1 MSDREGPQSAA
12 SADHHPIQ
20 EALHETEREA
30 RETTSLLTAKEPPSL
45 IEAMGGP
52 RGMTESAA
60 PTLAFVIATTAGA
73 ETKSAAIIAV
83 GLALVAAAARLVRR
97 DTPFFAILG
106 VVGVAISAWLASR
119 TGEARNFFV
128 PGFFLNG
135 GYALL
140 MIGTVVARRPAI
152 GYAVAGF
159 GGSDRWWED
168 PVRLRVFRT
177 VTLLWAGIFLLRLVV
192 QVPLYLADETVA
204 LGTARLVMG
213 YPIFGLG
220 LLLSWRLIQPI
231 TKRDARP
238 TEPA

>member
-1 MSDREGPQSAA
+1 MSERDAA
-12 SADHHPIQ
+12 AGDEPGEHHPLAD
-20 EALHETEREA
+20 ALHETEREA
-30 RETTSLLTAKEPPSL
+30 RERGSLLTAKEPPSL
-45 IEAMGGP
+45 MEAMGGP

-73 ETKSAAIIAV
+73 EVKPAAIIAIA
-83 GLALVAAAARLVRR
+83 LAVVAGAARVVRR
-97 DTPFFAILG
+97 DTPVFAIVGVIG
-106 VVGVAISAWLASR
+106 VVFSAWLANR

-152 GYAVAGF
+152 GYIVAGF

-168 PVRLRVFRT
+168 PVRQRVFRT
-177 VTLLWAGIFLLRLVV
+177 VTLLWAGIFLVRLAV
-192 QVPLYLADETVA
+192 QVPLYLANETVA

-220 LLLSWRLIQPI
+220 LLLSWRLIQPV
-231 TKRDARP
+231 TRREAAS
-238 TEPA
+238 TEPG

>member
-1 MSDREGPQSAA
+1 MSER
-12 SADHHPIQ
+12 ADGANEHHLLE

-30 RETTSLLTAKEPPSL
+30 REATSLLTAKEAPTL
-45 IEAMGGP
+45 LEAMGGP

-73 ETKSAAIIAV
+73 EVKTAAMIALGLAIAAGLARVARRQTPQFAII
-83 GLALVAAAARLVRR
+83 
-97 DTPFFAILG
+97 G
-106 VVGVAISAWLASR
+106 VIGVAISAWLANRS
-119 TGEARNFFV
+119 GEARDFFV

-140 MIGTVVARRPAI
+140 MLGTVVARRPAI
-152 GYAVAGF
+152 GFAVAGF
-159 GGSDRWWED
+159 GGADRWWED

-192 QVPLYLADETVA
+192 QVPLYLADQTVA

-220 LLLSWRLIQPI
+220 LLLSWRLIQPV
-231 TKRDARP
+231 TRRDASP